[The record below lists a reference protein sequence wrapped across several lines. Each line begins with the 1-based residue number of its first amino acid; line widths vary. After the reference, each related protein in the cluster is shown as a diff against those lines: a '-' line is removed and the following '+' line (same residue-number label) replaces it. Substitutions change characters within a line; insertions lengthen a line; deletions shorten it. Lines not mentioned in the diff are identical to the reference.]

1 MWLSVFFGFS
11 SRFSTMQTMLYCSGW
26 FGGGFR
32 SGFPVV
38 RQKPPSANRT
48 ACARY
53 RVIKLLLLKFALFF
67 WFRSSLI
74 PLIRPALN
82 TSAIK
87 IIASQ
92 LCIRA
97 VQGLLRNFI
106 NSQINLYVLTNWVL
120 CFPSVYASDAVI
132 LIEDCFISLV
142 YLPFLRQ

>member
-1 MWLSVFFGFS
+1 M
-11 SRFSTMQTMLYCSGW
+11 
-26 FGGGFR
+26 
-32 SGFPVV
+32 V
-38 RQKPPSANRT
+38 RRKPPSVKRT
-48 ACARY
+48 DYARY
-53 RVIKLLLLKFALFF
+53 RVIELLLLKFALFF
-67 WFRSSLI
+67 RFRSSRI

-87 IIASQ
+87 IMASQ